1 MKRQQRSMPAGTAR
15 FSSAPDAALNRQ
27 MNIVKR
33 QPVSLARALGDPAYL
48 RDRRQMVE
56 QETVRRKKAA

>member
-48 RDRRQMVE
+48 RDRR
-56 QETVRRKKAA
+56 